1 MRCVIIE
8 TPFAGDKVGNMEY
21 ARRCMLDS
29 LERGEAPF
37 VSQLLYTQVYNDD
50 IAVDRTKGM
59 NAHHAWQNKADAMI
73 VYTDLLISGGMQEAI
88 DIAEKDGLTIEYR
101 SIGV

>member
-8 TPFAGDKVGNMEY
+8 TPFAGDKLANMEY

-37 VSQLLYTQVYNDD
+37 VSQLLYTQVYDDD
-50 IAVDRTKGM
+50 IAEARSKGM
-59 NAHHAWQNKADAMI
+59 KAHHAWQSKAYCMV
-73 VYTDLLISGGMQEAI
+73 VYNDLLISGGMQEAI
-88 DIAEKDGLTIEYR
+88 TMAEDSGLKIEYR